1 MPESRD
7 GLGEMLGLAADIIA
21 AYVSRNPVP
30 VAELPN
36 VMKSVHGTLAGL
48 TGTGKDQGATNQRPA
63 VPIKK
68 SITPDYLICLEDGA
82 KLKMLKRYL
91 RSRYKLSPDD
101 YRKKWGLPRDYP
113 MVAPNYSARRSEFA
127 KRIGLGRTNSKSPPK
142 RRKRS

>member
-7 GLGEMLGLAADIIA
+7 GLGGSEMLGLAADIIA

-48 TGTGKDQGATNQRPA
+48 TAASKDQGATSQRPA

-113 MVAPNYSARRSEFA
+113 MV
-127 KRIGLGRTNSKSPPK
+127 
-142 RRKRS
+142 